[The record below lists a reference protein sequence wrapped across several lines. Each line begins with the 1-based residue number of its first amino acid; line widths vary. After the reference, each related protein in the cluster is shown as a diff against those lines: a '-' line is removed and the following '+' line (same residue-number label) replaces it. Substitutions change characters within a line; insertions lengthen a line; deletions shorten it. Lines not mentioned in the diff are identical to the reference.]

1 MRDVHA
7 QIHSAKNR
15 ENTKRSAGEARD
27 SRTAFDPIE
36 PVADLIAERTWLICF
51 DEFQVTDIAD
61 AMILKRLF
69 DYLFDRG
76 IVMVATSNRAPD
88 DLYKNGLQRSNFLPF
103 IEHLKQRCNV
113 VSLDSGTDYRQLALS
128 GASKDGRK
136 TFFV

>member
-15 ENTKRSAGEARD
+15 ESNRRSGGD
-27 SRTAFDPIE
+27 HKKNAFDPIE
-36 PVADLIAERTWLICF
+36 PVAELIAERTWLICF

-69 DYLFDRG
+69 DHLFERG

-113 VSLDSGTDYRQLALS
+113 ASLDSGTDYRQLAAS
-128 GASKDGRK
+128 GGAGGRK
-136 TFFV
+136 LFFV